1 MTYAESNT
9 LMSDADFTGRVKVAC
24 LKFADSIMNEPSTQ
38 PAHTARLRWASAC
51 FQSPAQIAI
60 QVTPPTVMDPNV
72 QSSGAA
78 IDDAG
83 LQAAVEA
90 TADKFF

>member
-1 MTYAESNT
+1 MTYSESNA
-9 LMSDADFTGRVKVAC
+9 LMSDPDFTGRVKVAC

-38 PAHTARLRWASAC
+38 PAHTARLRWASGC
-51 FQSPAQIAI
+51 FQSPGPVSL

-72 QSSGAA
+72 QADGAA

-90 TADKFF
+90 TVDKFF